1 MIVNVMNEPN
11 IISIFETVGPI
22 GGSRSHG
29 AALRQRILENVN
41 SEIVVKLDF
50 QNVRTINASFSDEVI
65 AKLVAEIGIE
75 KFNKMVRLSNVNE
88 AIKSVINFVVGSR
101 LKQA

>member
-1 MIVNVMNEPN
+1 MVVNIMNEPET
-11 IISIFETVGPI
+11 ISIFETIGPI
-22 GGSRSHG
+22 AGSRSHG
-29 AALRQRILENVN
+29 ALLRQKILENLN
-41 SEIVVKLDF
+41 SGITVKLDF

-65 AKLVAEIGIE
+65 AKLVAEIGLE
-75 KFNKMVRLSNVNE
+75 KFNHMVRLSNAND